1 MWFVLVWLE
10 RDKMQKYYPRGLW
23 CLALCHSLIYSINR
37 RRFLEKTIFQHFEMF
52 IFNEKLYTFLT
63 DVTLKSLIQDNVE
76 TVSANKAE
84 NHKATFCNV
93 LCLGEMASVSQNTC
107 ANQDSKTKIC
117 NLLFFVCV
125 YMCFLNQL
133 WLPGAYSNMHPCHI
147 YQSCITGGKRG
158 WMLCMQRR

>member
-10 RDKMQKYYPRGLW
+10 RDKMQKYYPRGLG

-93 LCLGEMASVSQNTC
+93 LCLGEMAYVSQNTC

-133 WLPGAYSNMHPCHI
+133 
-147 YQSCITGGKRG
+147 
-158 WMLCMQRR
+158 